1 MGLGSIAVS
10 PLEMAS
16 AYATLAAGG
25 WYSEPTG
32 IRKVVLPNGHED
44 TGAGWGIPN
53 REQVIPDWVAGEVTR
68 ILEENVQGGT
78 GVAANYGQ
86 PAAGKTGTTTDHA
99 DAWFVG
105 YTPVLSTAIWV
116 GYPRG
121 EIPMTNV
128 HGIAVAGGTFPA
140 EIWHDFMA
148 TASPG
153 DREFPVPRGTPVWQD
168 NYRGQYQYEG
178 GSYDPY
184 GYSSSSSQES
194 TTTTIDHDDAGRHHA
209 AAAAASSAAAAR
221 DAAAHDAD
229 HDAGH
234 SRDAA
239 AAARAAAH

>member
-1 MGLGSIAVS
+1 MR
-10 PLEMAS
+10 
-16 AYATLAAGG
+16 T
-25 WYSEPTG
+25 
-32 IRKVVLPNGHED
+32 R
-44 TGAGWGIPN
+44 GAGWGIPN

-116 GYPRG
+116 GYPRA

-194 TTTTIDHDDAGRHHA
+194 TTTTSTTTTQAATTQPQQQQAPPPQHA
-209 AAAAASSAAAAR
+209 APQHATPTTSPATPVTPPPR
-221 DAAAHDAD
+221 HVPPPTD
-229 HDAGH
+229 
-234 SRDAA
+234 
-239 AAARAAAH
+239 